1 MRVTMGG
8 LHLVFESDI
17 KSSFP
22 NYRLLESK
30 VHNTSL
36 IEQIHLAKIHWSSSK
51 QTSTSE
57 HTVQKVICS
66 CKGKECDNYNAYIY
80 IEDIIFISSIYRHFS
95 YLCFQFQNY
104 KYFNFF

>member
-1 MRVTMGG
+1 MMRVTMGG

-17 KSSFP
+17 KSSFR

-30 VHNTSL
+30 VHNASL
-36 IEQIHLAKIHWSSSK
+36 IEQIHLPKIHWSSSK

-80 IEDIIFISSIYRHFS
+80 
-95 YLCFQFQNY
+95 
-104 KYFNFF
+104 